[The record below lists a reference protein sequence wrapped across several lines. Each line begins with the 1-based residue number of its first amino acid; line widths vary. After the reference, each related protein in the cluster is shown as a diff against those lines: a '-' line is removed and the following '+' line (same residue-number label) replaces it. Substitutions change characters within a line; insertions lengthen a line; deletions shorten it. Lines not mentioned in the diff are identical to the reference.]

1 LLIRDVAKEFGDTV
15 KVVTEEYG
23 NSPMATK
30 YGVRRYPVVF
40 VDDVIVARPKDFGF
54 AGKEDVGSGRYVP
67 WGEAANQQRFK
78 TDLRGFITI
87 RLKGGQVSGFDPSEV
102 GTAADADGPDA
113 VPAMALSDLAGRP
126 IAPDDLK
133 NRVVLVELW
142 ATWCPP
148 CRSTLAWLNQ
158 VQQKYRDRVAV
169 VAIAVD
175 SKEDEVREMMADLKP
190 AYRVAMGTPKVLEQF
205 GTVAAVPKLFIYD
218 KAGARA
224 EVLFGAPPDLHERV
238 GAVIERLVR

>member
-1 LLIRDVAKEFGDTV
+1 MRDVAKEFGDRV
-15 KVVTEEYG
+15 RVVTEEYG
-23 NSPMATK
+23 NSTMATK
-30 YGVRRYPVVF
+30 YGVRRYPIVF

-54 AGKEDVGSGRYVP
+54 AGKEDIGAGRYVP
-67 WGEAANQQRFK
+67 WGEAASQQRFK
-78 TDLRGFITI
+78 TDLRGFVNI

-102 GTAADADGPDA
+102 GTAADADGPET
-113 VPAMALSDLAGRP
+113 VPSIALTDLTGRQ
-126 IAPDDLK
+126 IATEDLK
-133 NRVVLVELW
+133 GRVVLVELW

-148 CRSTLAWLNQ
+148 CLSTLAWLNE
-158 VQQKYRDRVAV
+158 VQRKYGDRIAV

-175 SKEDEVREMMADLKP
+175 SKEEDVRAKMADLKP
-190 AYRVAMGTPKVLEQF
+190 AYRVAMATAKVLDQF

-238 GAVIERLVR
+238 GAILERLTK

>member
-1 LLIRDVAKEFGDTV
+1 MLIRDVAKAFGDRVT
-15 KVVTEEYG
+15 VVTEEYG

-54 AGKEDVGSGRYVP
+54 AGKEDIGKGRYVP
-67 WGEAANQQRFK
+67 WGEAASQQRFK
-78 TDLRGFITI
+78 TDLRGFITM
-87 RLKGGQVSGFDPSEV
+87 RLKGGQVAGFDPSEV
-102 GTAADADGPDA
+102 GTAADADGPER
-113 VPAMALSDLAGRP
+113 VPSMALTDLAGRAM
-126 IAPDDLK
+126 APDDLK

-148 CRSTLAWLNQ
+148 CRSTLAWLDQ
-158 VQQKYRDRVAV
+158 VQQKYGDRVAV

-175 SKEDEVREMMADLKP
+175 SKEDEVRAMVADLKP
-190 AYRVAMGTPKVLEQF
+190 TYRVAMGTPQALDQF

-218 KAGARA
+218 KTGARS

-238 GAVIERLVR
+238 GAIVERLIR